1 MAQNRVFTVIA
12 FVIYDKNWSCDS
24 LNDRPGKALYV
35 YPSYGQSNFLQGLY
49 RGQFPYGHLWL

>member
-1 MAQNRVFTVIA
+1 MAQKSCIYCCN

-35 YPSYGQSNFLQGLY
+35 YPSYGQSNFLSGLY
-49 RGQFPYGHLWL
+49 RGQFPYSHLWL